1 MLDRP
6 SCSLALGQGR
16 SAWIQ
21 TTGVYE
27 DAPTSAGSQRCLRSC
42 MRAVVRPCCRT
53 SCCTDLTLTR
63 QADSIRLLPATLALL
78 GPSAFAGV
86 HRCWRRLL
94 EPPDSS
100 ADFQTERW
108 QAGRMGALFVLAGIL
123 VGLAVYRSGE
133 ARARWQSLRA
143 ARTTARNQ
151 RNTAWRHTGSA
162 VLYVAGAIL
171 LLFIVL
177 KLFK

>member
-1 MLDRP
+1 
-6 SCSLALGQGR
+6 
-16 SAWIQ
+16 
-21 TTGVYE
+21 
-27 DAPTSAGSQRCLRSC
+27 
-42 MRAVVRPCCRT
+42 
-53 SCCTDLTLTR
+53 
-63 QADSIRLLPATLALL
+63 
-78 GPSAFAGV
+78 
-86 HRCWRRLL
+86 
-94 EPPDSS
+94 
-100 ADFQTERW
+100 
-108 QAGRMGALFVLAGIL
+108 MGALFVLAGIL

-171 LLFIVL
+171 ILFIVL